1 MHYTTICILSWAIKC
16 YPGNRPHAMPT
27 SIDQPSELRLFILKH
42 LKRAI
47 GGMQRKQPKMR
58 KKERERKR
66 ENTIEDLV
74 KAHFINLLLRP
85 KTQTQP
91 ETTASYWENVRRS
104 LLGLEC
110 NFFRPGR
117 QTCSSLR
124 LWKVPLAVAYGSQLQ
139 SLNCSQFPNQAATI
153 CNAASA
159 IISQGRGRNEGK
171 P

>member
-1 MHYTTICILSWAIKC
+1 ML
-16 YPGNRPHAMPT
+16 PGQQATRYANEHWSTQRAPLVYIET
-27 SIDQPSELRLFILKH
+27 LRKGH
-42 LKRAI
+42 RRNA
-47 GGMQRKQPKMR
+47 
-58 KKERERKR
+58 KEATKTEKEGER

-124 LWKVPLAVAYGSQLQ
+124 LWKVPLAVAYGSQPQ